1 MIKKLYNQYLTISA
15 GRFGS
20 LVDVAI
26 FSLIIIIFHYLWWNI
41 LGFFRA
47 TDFFN
52 AVAGWLAQQ
61 VYFGSLW
68 FNVNIL
74 GMNITPEHLTN
85 TLWFPDVNGYITVNE
100 SCSGFK
106 QMYQILFLFILFRGP
121 WKHKLWYIPAS
132 MGIMFLVNIL
142 RIILLS
148 LVLLH
153 WPAHWDFFHLWV
165 MRPFYYVVIF
175 IEWVV
180 WVEYFANKRT
190 VKSALR
196 QELRDPK

>member
-1 MIKKLYNQYLTISA
+1 MKALEKIKAYIKRPAI
-15 GRFGS
+15 RP

-26 FSLIIIIFHYLWWNI
+26 FAIITITFHYLWWHV

-52 AVAGWLAQQ
+52 SVAGWLAQQ

-153 WPAHWDFFHLWV
+153 WPAHWDFFHMWV

-180 WVEYFANKRT
+180 WVEYFADSRGKR
-190 VKSALR
+190 KAS
-196 QELRDPK
+196 

>member
-1 MIKKLYNQYLTISA
+1 MINKLYNQYLKISA

-52 AVAGWLAQQ
+52 DVAGWLAQQ

-85 TLWFPDVNGYITVNE
+85 TLLFPDINGYITVNE

-148 LVLLH
+148 LVLIH
-153 WPAHWDFFHLWV
+153 WPAHWDFFHMWV

-180 WVEYFANKRT
+180 WVEYFADSRGKR
-190 VKSALR
+190 KAS
-196 QELRDPK
+196 

>member
-1 MIKKLYNQYLTISA
+1 MTNFNEIRAFLQKKQI
-15 GRFGS
+15 RP

-26 FSLIIIIFHYLWWNI
+26 FAIITITFHYLWWHV

-52 AVAGWLAQQ
+52 SVAGWLAQQ

-85 TLWFPDVNGYITVNE
+85 TLWFPDVNGFITVNE

-148 LVLLH
+148 LVLIH
-153 WPAHWDFFHLWV
+153 WPAHWDFFHMWV

-180 WVEYFANKRT
+180 WVEYFADSRG
-190 VKSALR
+190 KSLNRPMGAQR
-196 QELRDPK
+196 I